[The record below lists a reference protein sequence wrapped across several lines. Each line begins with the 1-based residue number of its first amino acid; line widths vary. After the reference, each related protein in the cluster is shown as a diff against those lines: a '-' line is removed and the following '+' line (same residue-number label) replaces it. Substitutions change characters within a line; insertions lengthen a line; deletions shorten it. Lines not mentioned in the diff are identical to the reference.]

1 MTKLAFLGPA
11 GTWSETV
18 ALIYQ
23 ELHPES
29 DWQLCPHTTIPQV
42 LKSVAIGECSLAIV
56 PVENSVE
63 GSVTTTLD
71 GMWQWEELQIHQAII
86 LPIRHA
92 LISCATTIQNVQVV
106 YSHRQA
112 LSQCEQ
118 WLEQHLAH
126 AHRIATHSTTDML
139 PQVQQDAKVAVIAS
153 PRAASLHNLPVLAC
167 PINDYGDNCTC
178 FWVLAR
184 EPSPHPG
191 KKTSLAFSVLDRPGS
206 LVAALELFALQ
217 GINLSRIESRPSKRG
232 LGEYIFFVDV
242 EASLQDRG
250 MQITLKALQKITETL
265 KVFGSYDI
273 IQVQ

>member
-1 MTKLAFLGPA
+1 MNRLAFLGPK
-11 GTWSETV
+11 GTWSEIV
-18 ALIYQ
+18 AMIYQ
-23 ELHPES
+23 ELHPGE
-29 DWQLCPHTTIPQV
+29 DWQLCSHTTIPQV
-42 LKSVAIGECSLAIV
+42 LKSVATAEAELAIV

-71 GMWQWEELQIHQAII
+71 GMWQWEGLQIQQAIV

-92 LISCATTIQNVQVV
+92 LISCAATIDDIDLI

-118 WLEQHLAH
+118 WLEQHLPH
-126 AHRIATHSTTDML
+126 AQRIATHSTTDML
-139 PQVQQDAKVAVIAS
+139 PQVQTDPTIAVIAS
-153 PRAASLHNLPVLAC
+153 PRAASLHHLPILAC
-167 PINDYGDNCTC
+167 PINDYRDNCTC

-184 EPSPHPG
+184 SPHHDG
-191 KKTSLAFSVLDRPGS
+191 RRTSLAFSVLDRPGS

-242 EASLQDRG
+242 EANVNDRR
-250 MQITLKALQKITETL
+250 MQTTLAALQNITETL
-265 KVFGSYDI
+265 KVFGSYDTMH
-273 IQVQ
+273 VQ